1 MESIQNTVQ
10 RKQSEA
16 EQIKDYN
23 EAVGNKKK
31 VAAMTLS
38 SDSRGGGAR
47 STRGRK
53 QIRAKRQVYN
63 CWILTYQKK
72 RPRTMKVIS

>member
-10 RKQSEA
+10 QKQSEA

-23 EAVGNKKK
+23 EDVGNKKK
-31 VAAMTLS
+31 VAAMTLD
-38 SDSRGGGAR
+38 SDRRRGGAT

-53 QIRAKRQVYN
+53 KFRLKR
-63 CWILTYQKK
+63 
-72 RPRTMKVIS
+72 